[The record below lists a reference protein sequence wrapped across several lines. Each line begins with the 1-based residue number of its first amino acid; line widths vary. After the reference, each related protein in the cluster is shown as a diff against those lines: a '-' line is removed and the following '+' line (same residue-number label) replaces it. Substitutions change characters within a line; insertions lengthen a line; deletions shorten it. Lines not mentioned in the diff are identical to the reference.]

1 MKHGYIL
8 TAVLLILLLSF
19 CAFACASAA
28 EIRPI
33 PVDHDTVDLSN
44 GEFRLSVRSTGRI
57 TGSGFFLAVLY
68 QQDHYDAEQIK
79 GLAAGDTVYM
89 NDLPWTVSEVVIH
102 TDDGD
107 ETLAVYE
114 IYPVE
119 DFDGYLV
126 FQPCE
131 DGTFV
136 AVIDDCAAVTLLGTV
151 KVSLPLPDR
160 FGYVRIAAGEEQ
172 DPLGADE
179 LIEALKQEDAA
190 ETFTAWNT
198 SCVFENGELVRVV
211 HSDYPEGLDESFAGW
226 PVPVWKFCHGLRDG
240 LDTAVITASKT
251 DCEAGPEP
259 VELTPEE
266 AESIRRMAICGMV
279 TKKASDESIT
289 SNTWVYSFVTP
300 AGKHLLSV
308 EMYRGLIVSSDGMY
322 SFQ

>member
-1 MKHGYIL
+1 MKYSLIL
-8 TAVLLILLLSF
+8 TAALLALLLSF
-19 CAFACASAA
+19 CVFACASAA

-33 PVDHDTVDLSN
+33 PVDHDTADLSS
-44 GEFRLSVRSTGRI
+44 GEFRLSVRSTGQI
-57 TGSGFFLAVLY
+57 TSGGFFFAVLY

-79 GLAAGDTVYM
+79 ALAPGDTVYM

-102 TDDGD
+102 ADDED
-107 ETLAVYE
+107 ESVAAYE

-119 DFDGYLV
+119 DFYGYLV
-126 FQPCE
+126 FQPRE

-160 FGYVRIAAGEEQ
+160 FEYVRIAAGEEQ
-172 DPLGADE
+172 DPLGADD
-179 LIEALKQEDAA
+179 LIEALKQEDAV

-211 HSDYPEGLDESFAGW
+211 HSDYPEGLDDSFAGW

-251 DCEAGPEP
+251 DCESGPEP
-259 VELTPEE
+259 VEITPEE
-266 AESIRRMAICGMV
+266 AESIRRMAIYGMV
-279 TKKASDESIT
+279 TEKANDT
-289 SNTWVYSFVTP
+289 SVTGNTWVYSFVTP
-300 AGKHLLSV
+300 AGKYLLSI
-308 EMYRGLIVSSDGMY
+308 EMYQGLIVSSDGMY